1 MKNQNP
7 ALEQGSPK
15 PYGAHTH
22 SLIWSIN
29 SKWMFSLVKR
39 AEMGLFLSQGCQI
52 GLNHWC

>member
-1 MKNQNP
+1 MVISITDAVAFMKNQNP

-29 SKWMFSLVKR
+29 SK
-39 AEMGLFLSQGCQI
+39 
-52 GLNHWC
+52 